1 SEQQLRQSVQPRLW
15 LEVLLLGLL
24 AEAPAT
30 ASTRASTAAM
40 TTAASAV
47 PLPSPAQVAAAPPA
61 APAAPQVT
69 TPAPHPPQ
77 PPAPPATAAAASA
90 DLTELWQQILAGLE
104 LPSTRMLLSQQA
116 RLARLDGQRA
126 VVQVAGNWMAMVQS
140 RLPLLEKAVAASLG
154 SPRQVVLEA
163 GHGGS
168 GPVTAP
174 APAAEPMAISSPP
187 ATSPAAAASSA
198 AATVADAPASRPPAA
213 PSMPQHHQIVQP
225 VQPPST
231 AMAEPALA
239 EPALGG
245 SSDRVP
251 PTPTPPSP
259 PATPAAN
266 ANATVID
273 ERARRLAEFFNGEVV
288 QLDEPLPG
296 LSGDEAAA

>member
-1 SEQQLRQSVQPRLW
+1 
-15 LEVLLLGLL
+15 
-24 AEAPAT
+24 
-30 ASTRASTAAM
+30 
-40 TTAASAV
+40 
-47 PLPSPAQVAAAPPA
+47 
-61 APAAPQVT
+61 
-69 TPAPHPPQ
+69 
-77 PPAPPATAAAASA
+77 
-90 DLTELWQQILAGLE
+90 
-104 LPSTRMLLSQQA
+104 
-116 RLARLDGQRA
+116 
-126 VVQVAGNWMAMVQS
+126 
-140 RLPLLEKAVAASLG
+140 
-154 SPRQVVLEA
+154 
-163 GHGGS
+163 
-168 GPVTAP
+168 
-174 APAAEPMAISSPP
+174 
-187 ATSPAAAASSA
+187 
-198 AATVADAPASRPPAA
+198 
-213 PSMPQHHQIVQP
+213 MPQHHQIVQP